1 MNGRLKFIDVFRGLA
16 ILLMLHG
23 HTADALLT
31 PNEKATLAFQ
41 IYTVFRGF
49 TAPMFL
55 FISGFAFSFTTLKY
69 VDEYSQFSKKFFKRI
84 RKFFFIILLGYF
96 LHLPYLS
103 LRKLLNETSFEILAL
118 LFSSDVLQV
127 IGISLLTLQL
137 MLFVKKDPEKFS
149 KISLFVGIFSFLI
162 SPLLFMIDFSNF
174 LPLFLTQYLNSF
186 HGSKFPLFPW
196 IGYVMVGAYMGYRFT
211 VNSKLRKAEDFF
223 AKILKFSIPAFLA
236 SFVLEFIYE
245 IIVNSNQL
253 LIYSSPF
260 LALSRLSFVLTI
272 FYLVWK
278 IERQINLTFYPLQI
292 LGKESLFAY
301 VVHLMIIYGSPLNP
315 TASLSVLWR
324 ETLSYHF
331 VFIAFLVVAITI
343 VLLSYL
349 LNKTKSKNYRLFS
362 YLKYAIANGVLLMFL
377 INPY

>member
-1 MNGRLKFIDVFRGLA
+1 MNSRLRFIDVFRGLA

-69 VDEYSQFSKKFFKRI
+69 IDEYSQFSSKFLRRI
-84 RKFFFIILLGYF
+84 RKFFFITLLGYF

-103 LRKLLNETSFEILAL
+103 LRKLINETSFETLAL

-137 MLFVKKDPEKFS
+137 ILFVKKDSEKFS
-149 KISLFVGIFSFLI
+149 KTSLFAGIFSFLI
-162 SPLLFMIDFSNF
+162 SPFLFMIDFSNF
-174 LPLFLTQYLNSF
+174 LPLFLSQYLNSF

-196 IGYVMVGAYMGYRFT
+196 MGYVMIGAYMGHRFI
-211 VNSKLRKAEDFF
+211 VNSKLGKTKDFF

-236 SFVLEFIYE
+236 SFVLEFVYE
-245 IIVNSNQL
+245 VIANSNQF

-260 LALSRLSFVLTI
+260 LALSRLSFVFMI

-278 IERQINLTFYPLQI
+278 IEQRINLKFHPLQT
-292 LGKESLFAY
+292 LGTESLFAY

-315 TASLSVLWR
+315 TASLSTLWR
-324 ETLSYHF
+324 ETLNYHLVF
-331 VFIAFLVVAITI
+331 VTFLTITITI

-349 LNKTKSKNYRLFS
+349 LNNMRSKNDRIFR
-362 YLKYAIANGVLLMFL
+362 YLKYAVANGILLAFL